1 MKVGVYQSFTAKA
14 CTRKLKIAWSHGVY
28 HTHILETEREDN
40 NPMDKYSIAVLRD
53 GVIVGHACSVK
64 LMHSL

>member
-1 MKVGVYQSFTAKA
+1 MVV
-14 CTRKLKIAWSHGVY
+14 SH
-28 HTHILETEREDN
+28 TISRNKREDN
-40 NPMDKYSIAVLRD
+40 NPMDKYSKFAVLRD

>member
-1 MKVGVYQSFTAKA
+1 MYTSRLQERRGNSGPHDNLGFTGV
-14 CTRKLKIAWSHGVY
+14 SH
-28 HTHILETEREDN
+28 TNSRNKREDN
-40 NPMDKYSIAVLRD
+40 NPMDKYSKFAVLRD